1 MSRSGYDDDCSGWPL
16 ICWRG
21 AVNSALK
28 GKRGQ
33 AALREILDALDA
45 MPVKEL
51 AADSLVSAD
60 GQFCTLGA
68 LGAARGMP
76 LETLAPDDPEGV
88 AEKFGIATAMVR
100 EIVYENDEY
109 PGIYGPDGKWSPETA
124 EHRWKRMREWVEK
137 QILQAQP

>member
-1 MSRSGYDDDCSGWPL
+1 MSRSGYDDECAGWDL
-16 ICWRG
+16 IRWRG
-21 AVNSALK
+21 AVNSAIK

-33 AALREILDALDA
+33 QTLSEILAALDA

-51 AADSLVSAD
+51 SADSLVSAD

-76 LETLAPDDPEGV
+76 MADLDPDDPEGV

-100 EIVYENDEY
+100 EIVYENDECGPWLPY
-109 PGIYGPDGKWSPETA
+109 PQQESPA
-124 EHRWKRMREWVEK
+124 GRWLRMRAWVESHIK
-137 QILQAQP
+137 ERKP

>member
-1 MSRSGYDDDCSGWPL
+1 MSRSGYSDDCDGWAL

-28 GKRGQ
+28 GRRGQ
-33 AALREILDALDA
+33 AALREIVSALDA

-51 AADSLVSAD
+51 AADSLVSPD

-76 LETLAPDDPEGV
+76 ITDLVPDDPEGI
-88 AEKFGIATAMVR
+88 ADKFGIATAMVR
-100 EIVYENDEY
+100 EIVYENDECSPWLPY
-109 PGIYGPDGKWSPETA
+109 PQKETPA
-124 EHRWKRMREWVEK
+124 NRWARMRRWADGNIQK
-137 QILQAQP
+137 HGA

>member
-1 MSRSGYDDDCSGWPL
+1 MSRSGYNDDCGGWSL

-33 AALREILDALDA
+33 AALREIGEAMDA
-45 MPVKEL
+45 MPIKEL
-51 AADSLVSAD
+51 AADSLVSTD

-68 LGAARGMP
+68 LGSARGMP
-76 LETLAPDDPEGV
+76 LEQLQPDDPEGV

-100 EIVYENDEY
+100 EIVYENDECGPWLPY
-109 PGIYGPDGKWSPETA
+109 PQKETPA
-124 EHRWKRMREWVEK
+124 ARWQRMRKWVDSN
-137 QILQAQP
+137 IAQAQP

>member
-1 MSRSGYDDDCSGWPL
+1 MSRSGYSDDCGGWSL

-33 AALREILDALDA
+33 AALREIRDALDA

-76 LETLAPDDPEGV
+76 LDTLVPDDPEGV
-88 AEKFGIATAMVR
+88 AEKFDIATAMVR
-100 EIVYENDEY
+100 EIVYENDECGPWLPY
-109 PGIYGPDGKWSPETA
+109 PEKESPA
-124 EHRWKRMREWVEK
+124 ARWKRMREWVD
-137 QILQAQP
+137 QHILEQQP

>member
-1 MSRSGYDDDCSGWPL
+1 MSRSGYDDDCSGWTL

-33 AALREILDALDA
+33 KTLREIRDALDA

-76 LETLAPDDPEGV
+76 LDSLVPDDPEGM

-100 EIVYENDEY
+100 EIVYENDECGPWLPY
-109 PGIYGPDGKWSPETA
+109 PQKEIPA
-124 EHRWKRMREWVEK
+124 NRWLRMRNWVDQK
-137 QILQAQP
+137 ILKEQL

>member
-1 MSRSGYDDDCSGWPL
+1 MSRSQYSYDCDGWRL

-21 AVNSALK
+21 AVNSAIK

-33 AALREILDALDA
+33 QTLREIRDALDA

-76 LETLAPDDPEGV
+76 METLVPDDPEGV

-100 EIVYENDEY
+100 EIVYENDECGPWLPY
-109 PGIYGPDGKWSPETA
+109 PQKETRA
-124 EHRWKRMREWVEK
+124 HRWLRMRAWVDGN
-137 QILQAQP
+137 ILRETT

>member
-1 MSRSGYDDDCSGWPL
+1 MSRSVYDDACDGWRL

-33 AALREILDALDA
+33 KALREIRDALDA

-51 AADSLVSAD
+51 AAGSLVNAD

-68 LGAARGMP
+68 LGSARGMP
-76 LETLAPDDPEGV
+76 LEQLCPDDPEGV

-100 EIVYENDEY
+100 EIVYENDECGPWLPY
-109 PGIYGPDGKWSPETA
+109 PENESPA
-124 EHRWKRMREWVEK
+124 NRWRRMREWVNAS
-137 QILQAQP
+137 ILEAI

>member
-1 MSRSGYDDDCSGWPL
+1 MSRSGYDDDCSGWTL

-33 AALREILDALDA
+33 AALLEIRNALDA

-76 LETLAPDDPEGV
+76 LSELVPDDAEGV
-88 AEKFGIATAMVR
+88 ADKFDIATAMVR
-100 EIVYENDEY
+100 EIVYENDEFY
-109 PGIYGPDGKWSPETA
+109 MRGPDGKWGKETP
-124 EHRWKRMREWVEK
+124 EHRWIRMREWVEQNILK
-137 QILQAQP
+137 QDQ

>member
-1 MSRSGYDDDCSGWPL
+1 MSRSGYSDDCSGWDL
-16 ICWRG
+16 VCWRG

-33 AALREILDALDA
+33 KALREIRDALEA

-51 AADSLVSAD
+51 AAESLVTAE

-68 LGAARGMP
+68 LGSARGMP
-76 LETLAPDDPEGV
+76 LEQLCPDDPEGV

-100 EIVYENDEY
+100 EIVYENDECGPWLPY
-109 PGIYGPDGKWSPETA
+109 PKKETPA
-124 EHRWKRMREWVEK
+124 NRWRRMRSWVDAHILEK
-137 QILQAQP
+137 I

>member
-1 MSRSGYDDDCSGWPL
+1 MSRSGYDDDCNGWTL

-33 AALREILDALDA
+33 AALLEIREALDA

-76 LETLAPDDPEGV
+76 LSDLVPDDPEGV

-100 EIVYENDEY
+100 EIVFENDEY
-109 PGIYGPDGKWSPETA
+109 PGMRGPDGKWGPETP
-124 EHRWKRMREWVEK
+124 EHRWQRMRKWVETH
-137 QILQAQP
+137 ILPVSP

>member
-1 MSRSGYDDDCSGWPL
+1 MSRSGYDDDCSGWTL

-33 AALREILDALDA
+33 KTLREIRDALDA
-45 MPVKEL
+45 MQVKEL

-76 LETLAPDDPEGV
+76 LDSLVPDDPEGV

-100 EIVYENDEY
+100 EIVYENDECGPWLPY
-109 PGIYGPDGKWSPETA
+109 PQRETPA
-124 EHRWKRMREWVEK
+124 NRWLRMRNWVDQK
-137 QILQAQP
+137 ILKEHL